1 MESVEERKKKF
12 LVVAPL
18 IVIPFLALLFY
29 SLGGG
34 RANPLAAKTDTTHG
48 LNDEL
53 PAPQLASDGG
63 MDKLSLYRKEEK
75 EHQDSILHH
84 QGRSDT
90 VFIPSV
96 ESDGVVESPFS
107 PGPITD
113 PAKGRGA
120 TSSAGGP
127 VLATGYQPSKEQ
139 QLTQKIA
146 ALQQLLAK
154 HAADTLALPP
164 AVQPAGDTAAE
175 NRIAALEARLQQ
187 QTPEAAIDPGSG
199 SADLTKM
206 DGVLEKVLDIK
217 YPERVQERLRQASM
231 EQKGKVLAV
240 AAQPTPMVSDLLG
253 PAPSATHLPTPTA
266 AVTGDF
272 FELDD
277 DQATA
282 ATTNTIA
289 AVIHEGRTVTSGATV
304 KIRLQQDIYVK
315 GQLIPRGNFVFGKC
329 SFSGDR
335 MLITVSSI
343 TYQGNVYPVSLTV
356 YDTGGM
362 VGISIDA
369 SLNQDAAKEG
379 SDQAIQALSVGTMD
393 PSLGAQAASAG
404 IEAAKHMLSKKAK
417 TIKVTLKADTPIL
430 LVDSKNLN

>member
-34 RANPLAAKTDTTHG
+34 RANPVTAKSDTTHG
-48 LNDEL
+48 LNAEL

-75 EHQDSILHH
+75 EHQDSMLHH
-84 QGRSDT
+84 RDRSDT

-107 PGPITD
+107 PGPVSD
-113 PAKGRGA
+113 PAKGRVA
-120 TSSAGGP
+120 LSSSGGP
-127 VLATGYQPSKEQ
+127 VLATGYQPSREQ

-154 HAADTLALPP
+154 HATDTLALPP
-164 AVQPAGDTAAE
+164 AVQPAGDSAAE

-187 QTPEAAIDPGSG
+187 QTPEAAIDLGSG
-199 SADLTKM
+199 ADLSKM

-217 YPERVQERLRQASM
+217 YPERVQQRLRQASM

-253 PAPSATHLPTPTA
+253 PAPGAAHLPARTPA
-266 AVTGDF
+266 LTGDF

-315 GQLIPRGNFVFGKC
+315 GQLIPRGNFVYGKC

-335 MLITVSSI
+335 MLINVSSI
-343 TYQGNVYPVSLTV
+343 TYQGNVYPVSLSV